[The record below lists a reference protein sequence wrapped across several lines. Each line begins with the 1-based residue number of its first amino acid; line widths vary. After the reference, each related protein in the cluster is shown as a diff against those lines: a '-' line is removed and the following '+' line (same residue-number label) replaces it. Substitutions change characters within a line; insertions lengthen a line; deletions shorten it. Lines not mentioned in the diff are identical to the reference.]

1 MFKQFLEGSSPS
13 APAIQSPHEYKD
25 SVFMRVFFMLL
36 YDFIVH
42 NFTIKVKFLRHFQGY
57 ATRNATRI

>member
-13 APAIQSPHEYKD
+13 APAKTNPHEYRL
-25 SVFMRVFFMLL
+25 SGVHAGFFMLL